1 MLNQRQLNIKFII
14 VGDFNQLKP
23 VNDRINVQY
32 KNSLALFELC
42 QGNRLQLSTCRR
54 SDNVLFNMCKFKNIM
69 NVQKSTFKNQMC
81 LKNIAYLHVTRIKIN
96 EKLMKERVKK
106 YHKKK
111 DIIRLEKSIFD
122 PHSQNVIL
130 CPNTPIISK
139 INNMDLNIINNEC
152 FTINKIV
159 DDNINIS
166 NDVKELVIHKDDF
179 QKFFYVAYCITIH
192 SSQGETFTEPYT
204 IHDWNILDKHL
215 RYVALTRLSNI
226 EYINI
231 A

>member
-1 MLNQRQLNIKFII
+1 
-14 VGDFNQLKP
+14 
-23 VNDRINVQY
+23 
-32 KNSLALFELC
+32 
-42 QGNRLQLSTCRR
+42 
-54 SDNVLFNMCKFKNIM
+54 
-69 NVQKSTFKNQMC
+69 
-81 LKNIAYLHVTRIKIN
+81 
-96 EKLMKERVKK
+96 
-106 YHKKK
+106 
-111 DIIRLEKSIFD
+111 
-122 PHSQNVIL
+122 
-130 CPNTPIISK
+130 
-139 INNMDLNIINNEC
+139 MDLNIINNEC

-192 SSQGETFTEPYT
+192 SSQGETFTEPYR

-215 RYVALTRLSNI
+215 RYVALTRSSNI